1 MNLTGDIEPCT
12 GAPGYLHALLPKAKT
27 TIIMKQLLGYIWTI
41 GNSLIRATFVS
52 YTENVQKML
61 KKFFKFPEKRDTTS
75 VAKETI
81 HKEWETTFIIIQNV
95 GETQQIG
102 EEERKLQTYW
112 VEYEKAT
119 QR

>member
-1 MNLTGDIEPCT
+1 
-12 GAPGYLHALLPKAKT
+12 
-27 TIIMKQLLGYIWTI
+27 MKQLLGYFWTI

-52 YTENVQKML
+52 YTEVENVQKML
-61 KKFFKFPEKRDTTS
+61 KKFFTFPEKRDTTS